1 MNVYFIPLAGG
12 RFEPYF
18 EQEDLAEPDV
28 GTAAEQGMFAR
39 LAARFSAMIREAEAQ
54 RHDATHQPPPTT
66 MGRLKHALLAWVA
79 EQVAEQRL
87 LWRLRGAERAE
98 LHVPEDLDPD
108 EGLRRFREG
117 LQQDA
122 DKHRLRLVLHSI
134 GLLIAVPF
142 AIVPGPNLFG
152 YFFTFTVVGHFMA
165 FRGAR
170 RGLTDVTWS
179 VVQSPELTT
188 IGRAVVTAPP
198 ERYRMIHE
206 AAARLRL
213 AHLARFVERM
223 AAPPA

>member
-1 MNVYFIPLAGG
+1 LNVYFIPLAGG

-18 EQEDLAEPDV
+18 EHEEVPEAEPV
-28 GTAAEQGMFAR
+28 AADQQGFFAR
-39 LAARFSAMIREAEAQ
+39 LVARFSAMIKEAEEQ
-54 RHDATHQPPPTT
+54 RHQTSHDRPSTT
-66 MGRLKHALLAWVA
+66 LGRLRRALLGWVA

-87 LWRLRGAERAE
+87 LWRLRNAERAE
-98 LHVPEDLDPD
+98 LHVPEDLNPD
-108 EGLRRFREG
+108 EALRRFREG

-122 DKHRLRLVLHSI
+122 DKHRLRLALHLV
-134 GLLIAVPF
+134 GLLISAPF

-170 RGLTDVTWS
+170 RGLNVVTWS
-179 VVQSPELTT
+179 VVPNPELTT
-188 IGRAVVTAPP
+188 IGRAVVTAAP
-198 ERYRMIHE
+198 ERYRIIHD